1 MRGYARSFLP
11 PGKNAASQ
19 RHEDWPRHVYESD
32 ELVHIRD
39 LRERTFDMSLGEHIA
54 PLMAWLLIGGGIL
67 AAVAGTLVDKQLR
80 SSHR

>member
-1 MRGYARSFLP
+1 
-11 PGKNAASQ
+11 
-19 RHEDWPRHVYESD
+19 
-32 ELVHIRD
+32 
-39 LRERTFDMSLGEHIA
+39 MSLGEHIA